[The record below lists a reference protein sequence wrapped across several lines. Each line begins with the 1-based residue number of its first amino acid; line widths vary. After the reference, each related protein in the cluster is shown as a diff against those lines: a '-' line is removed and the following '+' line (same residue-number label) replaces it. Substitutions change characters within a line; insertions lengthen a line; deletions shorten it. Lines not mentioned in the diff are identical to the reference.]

1 MALHAQQGRLAG
13 HRSRQSLQVN
23 ATATLTRSVPHIGR
37 ASELP
42 KRTVSS
48 PAPPAPLAFEV
59 IKGNLVRFSSDAQSK
74 NVPTAVLVH
83 GILGSRRNL
92 HSFAHMIV
100 EGFPSWQV
108 MLVDLRCHGESSVS
122 AGGVPAVGPHTVQ
135 TAARDVL
142 ALLREQRM
150 FPHMLVGHSFG
161 GKVVMSMAQQFGA
174 QLPRPVQ
181 AWVLD
186 TLPGEVRAGGPGRAD
201 HPADLIAAL
210 RRIPLPIADRNG
222 VMDYL
227 LASGFS
233 TPIAR
238 WVLTNLRPNPGG
250 VGLRWTFDLEGI
262 AEMYDSYEDTCLW
275 GLLQQPPQGL
285 AVDFVRAERS
295 NFRWEGG
302 IADSIQQLGHR
313 VHLLKD
319 AGHWVHADNPGGLFD
334 IMGSSF
340 GVVDLHL
347 ERAQAGTRRR

>member
-1 MALHAQQGRLAG
+1 MALHAQHGTAMVGFCG
-13 HRSRQSLQVN
+13 HRKRQVRVLAS
-23 ATATLTRSVPHIGR
+23 ATATLTRSVPHFGR

-48 PAPPAPLAFEV
+48 PSPPAPLAFELV
-59 IKGNLVRFSSDAQSK
+59 KGNLVRFSSDAQVK

-108 MLVDLRCHGESSVS
+108 MLVDLRCHGESSVAS
-122 AGGVPAVGPHTVQ
+122 GGLPAVGPHTVQ
-135 TAARDVL
+135 TAAKDVL
-142 ALLREQRM
+142 ALLRQQRL

-181 AWVLD
+181 TWVLD

-227 LASGFS
+227 TQSGALAAVCAPVA
-233 TPIAR
+233 TPCSLVEPAAAAAMA
-238 WVLTNLRPNPGG
+238 VL
-250 VGLRWTFDLEGI
+250 GI
-262 AEMYDSYEDTCLW
+262 C
-275 GLLQQPPQGL
+275 
-285 AVDFVRAERS
+285 
-295 NFRWEGG
+295 
-302 IADSIQQLGHR
+302 
-313 VHLLKD
+313 
-319 AGHWVHADNPGGLFD
+319 
-334 IMGSSF
+334 
-340 GVVDLHL
+340 
-347 ERAQAGTRRR
+347 